1 MCGAS
6 LQRHGIVWDEVLAMC
21 AMIQLL
27 KRTNQ
32 QTSRASH
39 AVSSLTVSL
48 DKGPNTVNSSR
59 GLCF

>member
-1 MCGAS
+1 MCGAI

-21 AMIQLL
+21 DMIQLL

-39 AVSSLTVSL
+39 AASSLTVSL
-48 DKGPNTVNSSR
+48 DKGPKAVNSSR